1 VTVQRE
7 QSVKKEY
14 QQDATIQMFIV
25 NFTVLAPYN
34 ATPHNC
40 NQPHPALPAQ
50 TPYAVIHGLCC
61 PDDGHNDARNLL
73 RQ

>member
-1 VTVQRE
+1 
-7 QSVKKEY
+7 
-14 QQDATIQMFIV
+14 
-25 NFTVLAPYN
+25 VLASYN

-50 TPYAVIHGLCC
+50 TPYAVIPGHFS
-61 PDDGHNDARNLL
+61 PDDGHDEARNML